1 MHIIGRVEETAGDA
15 PHETAGGFQ
24 RLLQCYMQLGRTG
37 APRSTLS
44 PAMTSPSPTIR
55 YTKRLA
61 DKILVAFHHA
71 CDQRSYRVAWQLLH
85 VLEVMAMRKSFIPAD
100 ARRIR
105 QSLVAAHERLWQFE
119 IWRMAGAWG
128 CSPGKA
134 KAFDADAGST
144 RVTILRDLRASPL
157 TRMDNGACY
166 AL

>member
-71 CDQRSYRVAWQLLH
+71 CDQRSYWVAWQLLH

-105 QSLVAAHERLWQFE
+105 QSLVAAHEWLWQ
-119 IWRMAGAWG
+119 
-128 CSPGKA
+128 
-134 KAFDADAGST
+134 
-144 RVTILRDLRASPL
+144 LRNPE
-157 TRMDNGACY
+157 NGGG
-166 AL
+166 LGVQSRKS